1 MNVKNH
7 KLFRYIWGNHSCLRL
22 SQSFMFIP
30 YQEDDAIFQ
39 ATHPEPSSGFRG
51 VDESPSTHLELEPQ
65 IQYNEQEPVNLSYI
79 NPDASMS
86 PEGRREY
93 GL

>member
-1 MNVKNH
+1 MYYN
-7 KLFRYIWGNHSCLRL
+7 YSCLQL

-65 IQYNEQEPVNLSYI
+65 VQYNEQEPVNLSYI